1 MNHRTRPPLRVSLL
15 QRKQLLI
22 IFVFVEELMKCAV
35 QVTTAQINH
44 AVVKQVETL
53 LLNGNALN
61 QDHSVKNIFMA
72 IDIVTVHQDRCQA
85 IPTRDSTGISCV
97 VIIGIPMGMRYLYRR
112 SSLRVVTTIPV
123 VSENTIRGVVLGW
136 FTRAQI
142 FFGVG
147 PVEEHVAVA
156 LLIQRAHFK

>member
-1 MNHRTRPPLRVSLL
+1 
-15 QRKQLLI
+15 
-22 IFVFVEELMKCAV
+22 MKCAV

-72 IDIVTVHQDRCQA
+72 IDMVTVHQDRCQA
-85 IPTRDSTGISCV
+85 IPTRDSTGLSCV
-97 VIIGIPMGMRYLYRR
+97 VIIGIPMGMKYLYLRP
-112 SSLRVVTTIPV
+112 SLRVVTTIPV
-123 VSENTIRGVVLGW
+123 VSKNTIRSVL
-136 FTRAQI
+136 FLSCFLMKI
-142 FFGVG
+142 IFGVG
-147 PVEEHVAVA
+147 PVEEHVGVA